1 MWVYGFIATD
11 SQILGR
17 EPTSCRDQ
25 TCWWRLPATSWAFM
39 IRTMTTNFTC
49 LNIQLGESPNV
60 CQQFMTRTETT
71 EIFNSAG
78 SVPASLR
85 FAFGRR
91 TCDLRGSMYPKGTTE
106 TATWRGANMT
116 KSVPYLKPTPKLKRQ
131 HPCCLIWR
139 GRGIPF
145 LGGFS
150 PSQET
155 WPQLLRSKNN
165 GD

>member
-1 MWVYGFIATD
+1 MALKIRFDHNLERFVPLSIKQSPGFPQQSRAGCEFMVSLLAIPKSLWIWKGANELQGSNVLMTATCYLLSIHDKNNDD
-11 SQILGR
+11 S
-17 EPTSCRDQ
+17 
-25 TCWWRLPATSWAFM
+25 
-39 IRTMTTNFTC
+39 NFTC
-49 LNIQLGESPNV
+49 LNIQLRESPNV

-116 KSVPYLKPTPKLKRQ
+116 PL
-131 HPCCLIWR
+131 
-139 GRGIPF
+139 
-145 LGGFS
+145 
-150 PSQET
+150 
-155 WPQLLRSKNN
+155 
-165 GD
+165 